1 MNIGK
6 IFAYIKKNLYLCTR
20 FGCIGVTHAHMRATR
35 DEYTMS
41 EVAIIQ
47 NKIYEVKG
55 QKVMLDFE
63 LAELY
68 GVETKA
74 LKRAVRRNIE
84 RFAGEDFMIIL
95 SPQEAE
101 HLRSRYQNGTMNRT
115 RGENIKYEQFA
126 FTELGVAMLSSV
138 LKSDTAIEINR
149 NIMRAFVEL
158 RRITQLA
165 ATGYQELQREI
176 NDIKDYIEDILRD
189 QNDINEEHGAQLE
202 AISMAL
208 SELQMQKR
216 KQKPIHPIGYNAPQ
230 YSEKD

>member
-1 MNIGK
+1 MN
-6 IFAYIKKNLYLCTR
+6 
-20 FGCIGVTHAHMRATR
+20 
-35 DEYTMS
+35 

-55 QKVMLDFE
+55 QKVMLDYE

-74 LKRAVRRNIE
+74 LKRAVRRNME
-84 RFAGEDFMIIL
+84 RFEGEDFMIVL

-101 HLRSRYQNGTMNRT
+101 KLRSRYQNGTMNKT

-138 LKSDTAIEINR
+138 LNSNTAIEINR

-158 RRITQLA
+158 RRLTQLA
-165 ATGYQELQREI
+165 AANYEELQREI
-176 NDIKDYIEDILRD
+176 TEVKDYIEDILRD
-189 QNDINEEHGAQLE
+189 QNDINEQHGAQLE
-202 AISMAL
+202 AIGTAL
-208 SELQMQKR
+208 AELQMQKR
-216 KQKPIHPIGYNAPQ
+216 QEKPRRRIGFDAKEDEYI
-230 YSEKD
+230 

>member
-1 MNIGK
+1 M
-6 IFAYIKKNLYLCTR
+6 
-20 FGCIGVTHAHMRATR
+20 
-35 DEYTMS
+35 DEI
-41 EVAIIQ
+41 ALIQ

-55 QKVMLDFE
+55 RKVMLDYE

-74 LKRAVRRNIE
+74 LKRAVKRNME
-84 RFAGEDFMIIL
+84 RFEGDDFMIVL
-95 SPQEAE
+95 SPSEGE
-101 HLRSRYQNGTMNRT
+101 KLRSRYQNGTMNKT
-115 RGENIKYEQFA
+115 RGTNIKYEQYA

-138 LKSDTAIEINR
+138 LRSNTAIEINR

-158 RRITQLA
+158 RRLTQLA
-165 ATGYQELQREI
+165 AASYQDLKREI
-176 NDIKDYIEDILRD
+176 DEVKDYIEDILRD

-216 KQKPIHPIGYNAPQ
+216 QQKPMRPIGFNAPQ
-230 YSEKD
+230 YHEKD